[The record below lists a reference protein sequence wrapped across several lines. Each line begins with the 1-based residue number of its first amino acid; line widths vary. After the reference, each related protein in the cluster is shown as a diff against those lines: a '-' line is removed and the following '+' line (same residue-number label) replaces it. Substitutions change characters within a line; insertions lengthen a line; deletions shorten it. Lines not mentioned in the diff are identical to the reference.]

1 MKMPLHSIF
10 NWPLNS
16 VLLLLLFALLL
27 TQCSKRSSP
36 SADPEV
42 AVADDPPPQDD
53 SPATNPSP
61 NLLFVLAD
69 DLGIDAMP
77 GYALGA
83 QKPTLPTLEG
93 LANNGLRFTQAWANP
108 VCSPTRASILTG
120 KYGYRTGVLGVEQ
133 NNNIN
138 PNERILQ
145 RAFNEQSN
153 GAYRTSIIGKWHVSA
168 GNDFDLPEAM
178 GVDYYAGLFGGGV
191 DDYSAWRLTANGS
204 TTVQDSYITTALTDM
219 ALEWIT
225 AQEQPWFCWLAYTA
239 PHSPFHLPPAGLH
252 SQGGLPTDE
261 ASIEAHPLPYYF
273 AMIESVDTELGR
285 LLNVLSPTVL
295 ENTLIV
301 FMGDN
306 GTPNGVAQAPYSS
319 TKAKGSLYK
328 GGVHVPLIV
337 SGYGVVRQGEEE
349 EALVTA
355 VDLYNTF
362 LAAANL
368 SPEENLDSQ
377 SFWPL
382 VASAV
387 EGART
392 INYAEVTGDRP
403 NRSGYTLSD
412 GRYKWLVLDNG
423 NERFYDLS
431 NDAGEN
437 TNLLNGTLSDEAENA
452 LNILRAK
459 AAEIRQ

>member
-10 NWPLNS
+10 KRRLKP
-16 VLLLLLFALLL
+16 VLLLLVFASFFV
-27 TQCSKRSSP
+27 QCSKASSP
-36 SADPEV
+36 SADPE
-42 AVADDPPPQDD
+42 APVADDPLPQDD
-53 SPATNPSP
+53 PPATNPSP

-83 QKPTLPTLEG
+83 QKPTLPTLEH

-108 VCSPTRASILTG
+108 VCLPTRASILTG

-204 TTVQDSYITTALTDM
+204 TTVQDSYITTALTDL

-225 AQEQPWFCWLAYTA
+225 AQEQPWFRWLAYTA
-239 PHSPFHLPPAGLH
+239 PHSPFHLPTAGLH

-273 AMIESVDTELGR
+273 AMIESVDTELG
-285 LLNVLSPTVL
+285 
-295 ENTLIV
+295 
-301 FMGDN
+301 
-306 GTPNGVAQAPYSS
+306 
-319 TKAKGSLYK
+319 
-328 GGVHVPLIV
+328 
-337 SGYGVVRQGEEE
+337 
-349 EALVTA
+349 
-355 VDLYNTF
+355 
-362 LAAANL
+362 
-368 SPEENLDSQ
+368 
-377 SFWPL
+377 
-382 VASAV
+382 
-387 EGART
+387 
-392 INYAEVTGDRP
+392 
-403 NRSGYTLSD
+403 
-412 GRYKWLVLDNG
+412 
-423 NERFYDLS
+423 
-431 NDAGEN
+431 
-437 TNLLNGTLSDEAENA
+437 
-452 LNILRAK
+452 
-459 AAEIRQ
+459 